1 MQRAE
6 PASSRRGAR
15 PGPRLRWRAVVG
27 AALVTIAAG
36 GVVFAHRAAQR
47 PPSERWVVAVAEVPA
62 GRPLRTDDLGTVAI
76 DLPEGID
83 AVPARRAQSVV
94 GRVTAHPLGRSALL
108 RESDLLEEGRFR
120 DPEEVE
126 VAVSLDPA
134 RVPLGAFGPGDT
146 VHLLR
151 TSPEGDTTALTSQ
164 ARVVQVGDG
173 GDGDGIGG
181 SASVRVRLTLPDIGA
196 AIEATSAAVAAELTV
211 ALPAPSPDGS
221 S

>member
-1 MQRAE
+1 MQGAE
-6 PASSRRGAR
+6 PASARRGAQ

-27 AALVTIAAG
+27 AALVTAAAG

-47 PPSERWVVAVAEVPA
+47 PPTQRWVVAVAEVPA
-62 GRPLRTDDLGTVAI
+62 GRPLGTEDLGTVAI

-83 AVPARRAQSVV
+83 AVPAQQVESVIGRATS
-94 GRVTAHPLGRSALL
+94 HPIARSTLL
-108 RESDLLEEGRFR
+108 QESDLLEEGRFR

-181 SASVRVRLTLPDIGA
+181 GSLLRVRLTLPDLPA
-196 AIEATSAAVAAELTV
+196 AIETTSAAVGEELTV

-221 S
+221 P